1 MKLRGRMTD
10 ILYVSDL
17 DGTLLQD
24 DATLSPR
31 GHSLLTELLDDGVPF
46 TVASARSIASM
57 GPILQ
62 GLDLPLPVIE
72 FNGAFLSDLS
82 TGEHLWVNDI
92 QQPVLDSVYE
102 MICSHGLAPFVST
115 FDGCADRLY
124 APPATHA
131 GMQWYLDDRLA
142 VGDRRLRQVEDVSVG
157 LAHQVVCLTV
167 IDRAEVIEP
176 LAAKLATFG
185 DAIDVSFWDNSYSP
199 GWFWASIHDG
209 RATKDRAVRMLAE
222 HADLGD
228 IEIVAFGDQVND
240 IAMIR
245 AAHRGVAVANAIAEV
260 RAVADEIIGP
270 NTDDSVPL
278 YVHADW
284 QKRR

>member
-1 MKLRGRMTD
+1 MKPD
-10 ILYVSDL
+10 VLYISDL
-17 DGTLLQD
+17 DGTLLQN

-31 GHSLLTELLDDGVPF
+31 GRALLTELLDDGVPF

-62 GLDLPLPVIE
+62 GLDLSLPVIE
-72 FNGAFLSDLS
+72 FNGAFLSDLF

-92 QQPVLDSVYE
+92 RQPVLGSVYE
-102 MICSHGLAPFVST
+102 TICSHGLTPFVST
-115 FDGCADRLY
+115 YDGCVDRLY

-131 GMQWYLDDRLA
+131 GMRWYLDDRLA
-142 VGDRRLRQVEDVSVG
+142 AGDQRLRQVEDVSVG
-157 LAHQVVCLTV
+157 LAQQVVCLTV

-176 LAAKLATFG
+176 LAEQLATLG

-199 GWFWASIHDG
+199 GWFWVSIHDG
-209 RATKDRAVRMLAE
+209 RATKDLAVRMLLE
-222 HADLGD
+222 HTGLGD
-228 IEIVAFGDQVND
+228 VEIVAFGDQAND

-270 NTDDSVPL
+270 NTDDSVLL

-284 QKRR
+284 QTRR